1 MSKYVHTTNPK
12 VQQIFED
19 LEKYREFCVDYGYKF
34 DESTLYDMKHYA
46 FQQYNKFIQ
55 HKNFKD
61 QWMDDARKM
70 NEQVTFD
77 DA

>member
-1 MSKYVHTTNPK
+1 MAKNQNQSNPK

-19 LEKYREFCVDYGYKF
+19 LENYRDFCVSYGYKF
-34 DESTLYDMKHYA
+34 DESTLYDMRHYA
-46 FQQYNKFIQ
+46 YQQFTKFVG

-61 QWMDDARKM
+61 QWADDARKM
-70 NEQVTFD
+70 NAIVFE